1 MSESQRLSRA
11 ASVAYP
17 EPVVTRPPLHLVLVL
32 SGLMSLGSLST
43 DMYLPALP
51 TIADTYGVSTG
62 IVQLTLTTFLVGFC
76 GGQLIW
82 GPIGDRFGRRWPA
95 AIGLLLFAIGS
106 AGCAMS
112 GSIGQMVAWRA
123 FQAFGASAG
132 PVLARAMVRD
142 LYARTQAARMLSML
156 IVVMGIAPLL
166 GPVLGAYVLL
176 HASWPFIFWVQAV
189 LGIGG
194 IIGLVIIKETMPPE
208 NRQSLRP
215 VEMLINY
222 AQVGSNRRVL
232 GYGLASGCYY
242 GATYAYLAGSP
253 FAYIQ
258 LYHVTPQVYSG
269 LFGLNIF
276 GMMGMNML
284 NSRLVGSVGS
294 DRMLRAGTLVT
305 ALAGIALAIDAR
317 TGFGGVAGLVVP
329 LFFLISMNGAVVANS
344 IAGALSGFPRK
355 AGTASA
361 IVGALQFGAG
371 ILTTAMTGWFADGTA
386 FPLGWIVGL
395 MGVGAFVFNMA
406 LIGRLPASPSRTVS
420 SD

>member
-1 MSESQRLSRA
+1 MR
-11 ASVAYP
+11 
-17 EPVVTRPPLHLVLVL
+17 
-32 SGLMSLGSLST
+32 
-43 DMYLPALP
+43 
-51 TIADTYGVSTG
+51 
-62 IVQLTLTTFLVGFC
+62 
-76 GGQLIW
+76 
-82 GPIGDRFGRRWPA
+82 
-95 AIGLLLFAIGS
+95 
-106 AGCAMS
+106 
-112 GSIGQMVAWRA
+112 
-123 FQAFGASAG
+123 
-132 PVLARAMVRD
+132 
-142 LYARTQAARMLSML
+142 
-156 IVVMGIAPLL
+156 
-166 GPVLGAYVLL
+166 
-176 HASWPFIFWVQAV
+176 
-189 LGIGG
+189 
-194 IIGLVIIKETMPPE
+194 PE

-253 FAYIQ
+253 FAYIE
-258 LYHVTPQVYSG
+258 LYHVTPQVYSA

-284 NSRLVGSVGS
+284 NSRLVSSVGS
-294 DRMLRAGTLVT
+294 DRMLRAGTMVT

-317 TGFGGVAGLVVP
+317 TGFGGVAGLVAP

-395 MGVGAFVFNMA
+395 MGVGAFIFNLS
-406 LIGRLPASPSRTVS
+406 LIGRLPQAPSRAVS
-420 SD
+420 TD

>member
-1 MSESQRLSRA
+1 
-11 ASVAYP
+11 
-17 EPVVTRPPLHLVLVL
+17 
-32 SGLMSLGSLST
+32 MSLGSLST

-294 DRMLRAGTLVT
+294 DRMLRSGTLVT